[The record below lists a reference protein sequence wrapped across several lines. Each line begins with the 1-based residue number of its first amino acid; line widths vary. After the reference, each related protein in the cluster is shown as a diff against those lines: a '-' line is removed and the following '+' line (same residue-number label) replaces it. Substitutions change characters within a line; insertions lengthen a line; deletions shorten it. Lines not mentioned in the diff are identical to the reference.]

1 MNKGILSFGFIFSLI
16 VAAVVIF
23 VGTWGVKKIIEFNE
37 GNRISLSVK
46 EIQTTVEEIWQA
58 HESKRIETFYF
69 PSSVKVICF
78 INKTIP
84 RDLDEDLKEELKN
97 YGPFLKNHNLFL
109 LPYGLKNKYRIRG
122 YYNITCGNVQCIEF
136 QSFCIRNVDGK
147 IKISF
152 ESVDGK
158 VNISKA

>member
-1 MNKGILSFGFIFSLI
+1 MNKGIELSFGFIFSLI

-23 VGTWGVKKIIEFNE
+23 VGIWGVKKIIEFNE

-46 EIQTTVEEIWQA
+46 EIQNTVEEIWQA

-69 PSSVKVICF
+69 PSSVKAICF

-84 RDLDEDLKEELKN
+84 KDEDLKEELKK
-97 YGPFLKNHNLFL
+97 YGAFLNNHNLFL
-109 LPYGLKNKYRIRG
+109 LPYSLKNKYRIQG

-152 ESVDGK
+152 KSVDGK